1 MSLEKKPQPSGI
13 ENYYVIKNNKK
24 MRFGFTTGSC
34 AAAAAKAAAG
44 ILTEMLE
51 PAEDGQYY
59 IDLMTPKGIALHL
72 RVENIRRGENWVSCG
87 IVKDAGDDPD
97 VTDGIMIEAK
107 VSKRE
112 EKGIYIDGGSGVGRV
127 TRKGLEQ
134 PVGNAAINST
144 PRRMIEQAVAEIA
157 EMSGTDCGFEVI
169 VTAVGGRETAERT
182 FNPRL
187 GIKGGISILGTSG
200 IVEPMS
206 EAALLKSIEI
216 ELKQQ
221 LALGR
226 RSLIVTLGNYGKA
239 YLEKLNELPMKES
252 VKCSNYVG
260 EVIDMAVA
268 GGAEGML
275 FVAHLGKFIK
285 LAGGIMN
292 THSRNADCRAELM
305 AANAMRAGADAESVL
320 RILDTETTDE
330 ALAILKEKN
339 LLEQTMR
346 IIMEKTEYYLNRRT
360 YGGMKIEAL
369 IFSNEFGYLGETS
382 GCREMIDTILMEEKE
397 LNER

>member
-1 MSLEKKPQPSGI
+1 MSLERQPHLSGI
-13 ENYYVIKNNKK
+13 EDYYIIKNNKK

-34 AAAAAKAAAG
+34 AAAAAKAATG
-44 ILTEMLE
+44 ILTEVLE
-51 PAEDGQYY
+51 AAEDGRYY
-59 IDLMTPKGIALHL
+59 IDLMTPKGILLHL
-72 RVENIRRGENWVSCG
+72 RAENIRKGEDWVSCG
-87 IVKDAGDDPD
+87 IIKDAGDDPD

-107 VSKRE
+107 VSRCE
-112 EKGIYIDGGSGVGRV
+112 RKGIYIDGGSGVGRV

-157 EMSGTDCGFEVI
+157 EMSGQDCGFEVI
-169 VTAVGGRETAERT
+169 ISAVGGKETAERT

-206 EAALLKSIEI
+206 EAALLKSIET
-216 ELKQQ
+216 ELNQQ

-226 RSLIVTLGNYGKA
+226 RKLIVTLGNYGKA
-239 YLEKLNELPMKES
+239 YLEKLDELPMKES

-268 GGAEGML
+268 GGAEGLL
-275 FVAHLGKFIK
+275 FIAHLGKFIK
-285 LAGGIMN
+285 PAGGIMN

-305 AANAMRAGADAESVL
+305 ATSALRAGADADSAL

-330 ALAILKEKN
+330 ALAIIKEKN
-339 LLEQTMR
+339 LLEETIR
-346 IIMEKTEYYLNRRT
+346 IILEKVEYYLNRRA

-369 IFSNEFGYLGETS
+369 IFSNEYGYLGETS
-382 GCREMIDTILMEEKE
+382 GCRELIDTILREEKE
-397 LNER
+397 RNER